1 MTKDYNA
8 DQIAQQLVQVSPLVN
23 YAMALSERV
32 QGKQL
37 FLFTVRQVL
46 TTDEMVS
53 ICRDMA
59 AVIRREM
66 PERTDGWRAS
76 IHAEQYGAWTMGIY
90 SIGWAGHPDEWRL
103 LPGQERKASYYPEFL
118 ALRDRLRGALATL
131 GTECVRP
138 RGDGDFRIVND
149 ETRRFRQKV
158 YVSRPEFLT
167 TDLISTIQNVLRD
180 ASDEWVVN
188 VAPAFGPP
196 FETLWEGI
204 DVRVDGV
211 VEKWDRQDMEQVL
224 GDRLKIPRYAQ
235 DDSSV

>member
-1 MTKDYNA
+1 MTKDYTA
-8 DQIAQQLVQVSPLVN
+8 EQTAQQLVQVSPLVN
-23 YAMALSERV
+23 YAMALSEKI
-32 QGKQL
+32 QGTQI
-37 FLFTVRQVL
+37 FLFGVKRVL

-66 PERTDGWRAS
+66 PERSERWAAS
-76 IHAEQYGAWTMGIY
+76 IYAEQYAASTMGIY
-90 SIGWAGHPDEWRL
+90 SVGWAGHPDEWRL

-138 RGDGDFRIVND
+138 RGDGDFRVVDGEIG
-149 ETRRFRQKV
+149 RFRQTV
-158 YVSRPEFLT
+158 FVSRPEFLT
-167 TDLISTIQNVLRD
+167 TDLISTIQNVLKD
-180 ASDEWVVN
+180 GSDEWVVH

-224 GDRLKIPRYAQ
+224 GDRLKIPRYSQ
-235 DDSSV
+235 DDSSA